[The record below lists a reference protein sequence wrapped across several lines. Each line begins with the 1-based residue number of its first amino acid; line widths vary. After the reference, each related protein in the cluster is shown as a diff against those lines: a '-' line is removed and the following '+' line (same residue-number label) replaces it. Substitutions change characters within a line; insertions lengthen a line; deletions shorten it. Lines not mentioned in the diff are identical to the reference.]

1 MKLLIAGKYLQIDDF
16 VELVTENP
24 LTNNFDTQYAQY
36 SNTFEV
42 KYGGDITTVIDIS
55 SLRKS
60 ESPYLLID
68 GHIIDGVIFI
78 PVQILIN
85 SFDTQKNTVKLSVTE
100 RILSGISGGISIR
113 EAKLTDLNYKLN
125 LLGVIP
131 DEFTDMI
138 ILSDGSV
145 DKTPIGDNL
154 YISENPVLADSQA
167 YPHAAQPDN
176 SCLVVSISNF
186 VLFLYDRYGIL
197 IENAP
202 SGNVFSNQQKANA
215 GDLIKVSYSQTFSTD
230 GDTSRT
236 ISTATGGSITNF
248 HYPAGVSGTSGNL
261 SFGDAPKLT
270 TYKNRIGDAEGRFLT
285 CRITVPLPNILIA
298 GEWDVE
304 FKGLAMTLIEVD
316 ERTLVFGISS
326 LETELSANC
335 DTTAYGSVIAFQIYC
350 ERAIIDAEFQCNA
363 RMNISIADNEEIA
376 TPANTRQVL
385 KNLPDV
391 TILEFFKAIAKATAG
406 AIELTDTGLKFID
419 LADTLIP
426 GAIVDASPY
435 LIEVKDVNY
444 KLFDAPSLEY
454 WYKKAET
461 PTLIVPIT
469 DARVK
474 GAAKK
479 IDIDIL
485 RTDDANVVLF
495 EADGIKPL
503 EGIATY
509 PFLDIT
515 DYAPDL
521 LSFYLS
527 IQKPFIIKATFRN
540 FPLSLS
546 NSVLVRQLNGLFIP
560 KKIIKTNRD
569 IIELELLKLED

>member
-1 MKLLIAGKYLQIDDF
+1 MKLVIAGKYLQIDDF

-42 KYGGDITTVIDIS
+42 KYNGVITSLIDIS
-55 SLRKS
+55 KLRKS

-68 GHIIDGVIFI
+68 GHIIADQIFI

-100 RILSGISGGISIR
+100 RILSGISGGINIR
-113 EAKLTDLNYKLN
+113 EAKLTELNFKLN
-125 LLGVIP
+125 LGGIIP

-154 YISENPVLADSQA
+154 YVAETPVLADSQT
-167 YPHAAQPDN
+167 YPHAAQPAN
-176 SCLVVSISNF
+176 SCPVVSISNF
-186 VLFLYDRYGIL
+186 VAFLYERYGIL

-202 SGNVFSNQQKANA
+202 SGNVFSNRQKANP
-215 GDLIKVSYSQTFSTD
+215 GDLIKAEILTMFDTD
-230 GDTSRT
+230 GETSQYIT
-236 ISTATGGSITNF
+236 PSEGDISE
-248 HYPAGVSGTSGNL
+248 YPAGVDNVDSRLN
-261 SFGDAPKLT
+261 FGATAKST
-270 TYKNRIGDAEGRFLT
+270 TYKNRIGDLSGRFVS
-285 CRITVPLPNILIA
+285 CEIDVPI
-298 GEWDVE
+298 GESFTPSEWLVE
-304 FKGLAMTLIEVD
+304 FKGEEMALIEVD
-316 ERTLVFGISS
+316 DRTMVFGIVD
-326 LETELSANC
+326 LETEVTANC
-335 DTTAYGSVIAFQIYC
+335 DTSGGQGSVISFRVSSNESVNLATF
-350 ERAIIDAEFQCNA
+350 RANV

-376 TPANTRQVL
+376 TPENTRQVL

-391 TILEFFKAIAKATAG
+391 TVLEFFKAIAKATAS

-419 LADTLIP
+419 LADTLTP

-435 LIEVKDVNY
+435 LIEVRDVNY

-495 EADGIKPL
+495 EEDGIKPL
-503 EGIATY
+503 EAIATY

-527 IQKPFIIKATFRN
+527 IQKPFVIKATFRN